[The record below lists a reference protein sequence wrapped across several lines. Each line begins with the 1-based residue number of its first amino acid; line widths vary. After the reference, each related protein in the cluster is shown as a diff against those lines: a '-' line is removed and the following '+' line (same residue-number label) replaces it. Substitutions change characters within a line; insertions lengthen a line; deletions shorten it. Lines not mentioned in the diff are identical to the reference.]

1 MSETPDQPTPGS
13 KREGPK
19 VIAEKINRAP
29 PERNKPAI
37 NVAIMDG
44 VTVTFSVEVG
54 RVSIPFR
61 SVRTLKQGE
70 VIALDR
76 PINDPMD
83 IRVNGTLVARGQVVS
98 TEAKKFGIRITE
110 IISPANDTE

>member
-1 MSETPDQPTPGS
+1 MTDKPEQPPTGS
-13 KREGPK
+13 KREGPQ

-29 PERNKPAI
+29 PQDNKTAI

-44 VTVTFSVEVG
+44 VSVTFSVEVG
-54 RVSIPFR
+54 RISIPFR

-83 IRVNGTLVARGQVVS
+83 IRVNGTLVGRGQVVS

-110 IISPANDTE
+110 IIAPTNETH

>member
-1 MSETPDQPTPGS
+1 MSDKPEQPPTGS
-13 KREGPK
+13 KREGSR
-19 VIAEKINRAP
+19 VIVEKINRSP
-29 PERNKPAI
+29 PQGDKPAI

-44 VTVTFSVEVG
+44 VNVTFSVEVG

-70 VIALDR
+70 VIAIDR

-110 IISPANDTE
+110 IISPANETQ